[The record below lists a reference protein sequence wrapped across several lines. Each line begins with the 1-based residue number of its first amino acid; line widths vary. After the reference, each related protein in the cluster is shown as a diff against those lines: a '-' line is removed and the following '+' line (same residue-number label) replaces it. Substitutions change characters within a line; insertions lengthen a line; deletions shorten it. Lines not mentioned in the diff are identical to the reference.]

1 MQDVAG
7 ELMARGRQ
15 VAVARVTGVD
25 DNMVRPHRH
34 DHLEGYLLEQGQRDH
49 LSGGVV
55 HRMRAPEVITFP
67 PGDEHYS
74 WSPPAL
80 PFRRVVVYARPEAV
94 LYPHAL
100 EQVSRAARVVRPTEA
115 GLAAVRALVDQLM
128 YTQEELG
135 ERSQDEMRLQ
145 LTQLLLLLQRQ
156 EDVDAATAARDTRIM
171 RVVRHL
177 HDHYREHVDLGEL
190 AALFFV
196 SRHHLA
202 REFRRHTGT
211 SVISY
216 VNDLRIDQAQRML
229 VETEQPIGQIA
240 EQVGFGTIT
249 HFNRVFRDR
258 TGRTPRA
265 VRAERP
271 VAPGR
276 VVGL

>member
-34 DHLEGYLLEQGQRDH
+34 DHLEIYLLEQGQRDH
-49 LSGGVV
+49 LSGGEV
-55 HRMRAPEVITFP
+55 HRMRAPEVIIFP

-74 WSPPAL
+74 WSPPGL

-100 EQVSRAARVVRPTEA
+100 EAVSRAARVVRPTEA
-115 GLAAVRALVDQLM
+115 GLAAVRALVDQLL

-145 LTQLLLLLQRQ
+145 LTQLLLLLDRQ
-156 EDVDAATAARDTRIM
+156 QDVDTASAARETRIV
-171 RVVRHL
+171 RVVRRL
-177 HDHYREHVDLGEL
+177 HERYREHVDLSEL
-190 AALFFV
+190 AEEFFV
-196 SRHHLA
+196 SRHHLS

-211 SVISY
+211 TVISY
-216 VNDLRIDQAQRML
+216 VNDLRIDQARRLL
-229 VETEQPIGQIA
+229 VETEHPIGHIA
-240 EQVGFGTIT
+240 EEVGFTTVT
-249 HFNRVFRDR
+249 HFNRVFRER
-258 TGRTPRA
+258 TGCTPRSI
-265 VRAERP
+265 RAERP
-271 VAPGR
+271 AGAAR
-276 VVGL
+276 

>member
-34 DHLEGYLLEQGQRDH
+34 DHLEIYLLEQGQRDH
-49 LSGGVV
+49 LSGGEV
-55 HRMRAPEVITFP
+55 HRMRAPEAIIFP

-74 WSPPAL
+74 WSPPGL

-100 EQVSRAARVVRPTEA
+100 EAVSRAARVVRPTEA
-115 GLAAVRALVDQLM
+115 GLAAVRALVDQLL

-145 LTQLLLLLQRQ
+145 LTQLLLLLDRQ
-156 EDVDAATAARDTRIM
+156 QDVDSASAARETRIV
-171 RVVRHL
+171 RVVRRL
-177 HDHYREHVDLGEL
+177 HERYREHVDLSEL
-190 AALFFV
+190 AEEFFV
-196 SRHHLA
+196 SRHHLS

-211 SVISY
+211 TVISY
-216 VNDLRIDQAQRML
+216 VNDLRIDQARRLL
-229 VETEQPIGQIA
+229 VETEHPIGHIA
-240 EQVGFGTIT
+240 EEVGFTTVT
-249 HFNRVFRDR
+249 HFNRVFRER
-258 TGRTPRA
+258 TGCTPRSI
-265 VRAERP
+265 RAERP
-271 VAPGR
+271 AGAAR
-276 VVGL
+276 

>member
-15 VAVARVTGVD
+15 VAVARVSGVD

-34 DHLEGYLLEQGQRDH
+34 DHLEIYLLEEGQRAH

-67 PGDEHYS
+67 PGDEHFS
-74 WSPPAL
+74 WSPPGL

-100 EQVSRAARVVRPTEA
+100 DQVSRAARVVRPTEA
-115 GLAAVRALVDQLM
+115 GLAAVRALVDQLL

-145 LTQLLLLLQRQ
+145 LTQLLLLLHRQ
-156 EDVDAATAARDTRIM
+156 QDVDSATAAREARIV

-177 HDHYREHVDLGEL
+177 HEHYREHIDLSEL
-190 AALFFV
+190 AGAFFV
-196 SRHHLA
+196 SRHHLS
-202 REFRRHTGT
+202 REFRLHTGT
-211 SVISY
+211 TVISY
-216 VNDLRIDQAQRML
+216 VNDLRVDQARRLL
-229 VETEQPIGQIA
+229 VETEHPIGRIA
-240 EQVGFGTIT
+240 EEVGFRTVT
-249 HFNRVFRDR
+249 HFNRVFRER
-258 TGRTPRA
+258 TGRTPRSI
-265 VRAERP
+265 RAERP
-271 VAPGR
+271 ADALR
-276 VVGL
+276 